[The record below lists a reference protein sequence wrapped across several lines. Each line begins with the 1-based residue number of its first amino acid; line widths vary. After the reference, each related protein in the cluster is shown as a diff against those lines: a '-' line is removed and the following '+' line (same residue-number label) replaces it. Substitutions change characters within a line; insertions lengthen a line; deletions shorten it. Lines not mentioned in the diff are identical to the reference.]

1 MADRVHNTHI
11 YIYTYIYTCIY
22 TYTHNTRNML
32 FPTSGKLAGA
42 AGCDTKACH
51 GSWSSFICTYKHT
64 YTNTHHRLHLHPLE
78 ALDPTPDSFGLRWTH
93 FDSLDHTQMQH
104 SIQSRTYAVH
114 KHTCD
119 TSKCL
124 LCDTSSIPRPPSTPP
139 TFPTCHPLPL
149 PITLHMCM
157 HNGSS
162 PLWLRQNQQINKT
175 TMKLPMTPAR
185 DPELLLVDYHSS
197 DSS

>member
-1 MADRVHNTHI
+1 
-11 YIYTYIYTCIY
+11 
-22 TYTHNTRNML
+22 ML

-78 ALDPTPDSFGLRWTH
+78 ALDPTPGSFGLRWTH

-124 LCDTSSIPRPPSTPP
+124 LCDTSSIP
-139 TFPTCHPLPL
+139 PLPAPPL
-149 PITLHMCM
+149 PSRHVTP
-157 HNGSS
+157 S
-162 PLWLRQNQQINKT
+162 PYPSPSICVCTTAAVHYGFGKINKT
-175 TMKLPMTPAR
+175 TIKLTMTPAR
-185 DPELLLVDYHSS
+185 DPELLLVDYHSY